1 MRIATALA
9 FEPADAVLLGVTR
22 SLTGRPW
29 RERLDARGQALALAV
44 AQAHGIPDL
53 LARVIVGR
61 GVVMADV
68 ERHLDPTL
76 RALMPDPSTLT
87 DMDAAAERL
96 ALAVEHGEKVA
107 IFGDYDVDGATSAAI
122 LGQFLRACG
131 PVFDIHIPD
140 RIFEGYGPNVPAIRD
155 LAARGAKLLV
165 TVDCGTTSHEALAE
179 ARALGLDVI
188 VLDHH
193 QAPEDLPQVTALVNP
208 NRLDDVSG
216 QGHLAACGVVFLTVV
231 AVNRLLRQRGFWT
244 TARPMPDL
252 LALADL
258 AALGTV
264 ADVVP
269 LIGVNRALVATGLK
283 ALAARLRP
291 GTRALMDVARLDS
304 APAPYH
310 LGFLL
315 GPRINAGGRIG
326 NAALGVRLLL
336 TEDPIEAAAIAAELD
351 RLNEERRAVE
361 TATLAE
367 ADAQVPEDTEA
378 PVVAASGEGWHPGV
392 VGLVSA
398 RLKEKF
404 GRPAFALA
412 IGQDGMATGSGR
424 SIPGVDLGSAVRA
437 AVEEGIAVK
446 GGGHTMAAGI
456 TLAAA
461 RIPDFVDFVSAR
473 LASDVMSSRAAD
485 AVTLDGVLTAGAA
498 TSELMRALARGGPY
512 GSGNSEPSFAFA
524 NHTLVAANVVGT
536 GHLRIRIKAGD
547 GAMLGGIAFR
557 CADRPLGRALLE
569 ARGRSVHV
577 AGRLAEDHWGGSAR
591 VEIRV
596 ADVALA
602 G

>member
-1 MRIATALA
+1 MRIATALV
-9 FEPADAVLLGVTR
+9 FEPADAALLGVTR

-61 GVVMADV
+61 GVVMAEV

-96 ALAVEHGEKVA
+96 ALAVERGEKVA

-193 QAPEDLPQVTALVNP
+193 QAPEDLPPVTALVNP

-336 TEDPIEAAAIAAELD
+336 TEDPVEAAAIAAELD

-424 SIPGVDLGSAVRA
+424 SISGVDLGSAVRA

-456 TLAAA
+456 TLAAD

-473 LASDVMSSRAAD
+473 LAPDVMSSRAAD

-498 TSELMRALARGGPY
+498 TSDLMRALARGGPY